1 MDTVMRRDDLL
12 QWCICKC
19 SNDVKTKLNW
29 WHEENKSYYGQNTIY
44 FIIKLFLWIRER
56 QCYLSALC
64 PHLKKVT
71 KLRHSSFIFMHSL
84 CKVLS
89 CFGSK
94 KMFEKTVIFSWRQE
108 WVPCRYSHRNAWSKM
123 SAKENN
129 EAFLSMIVLTC
140 EYLYYIHFNKLS
152 FIYIL
157 LQLMLKLVFTL
168 LIYNNWRWQKT
179 KGLHVW
185 LGARSGLQG
194 ICIVC
199 CNWAHT

>member
-1 MDTVMRRDDLL
+1 MTWRKQKLL
-12 QWCICKC
+12 W
-19 SNDVKTKLNW
+19 TKYHISYHQAVPLN
-29 WHEENKSYYGQNTIY
+29 
-44 FIIKLFLWIRER
+44 RER

-64 PHLKKVT
+64 SHLKKVT

-84 CKVLS
+84 WKVLS

-108 WVPCRYSHRNAWSKM
+108 WVPCRYSQRNAWSKM